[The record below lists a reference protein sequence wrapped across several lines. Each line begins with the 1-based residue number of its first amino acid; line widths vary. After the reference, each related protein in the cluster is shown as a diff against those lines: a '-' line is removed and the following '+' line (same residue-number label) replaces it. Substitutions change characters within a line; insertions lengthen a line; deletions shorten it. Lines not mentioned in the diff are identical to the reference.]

1 MVYHQAS
8 HNTYLKKFIK
18 DLTGDLLLAFGSLSV
33 AVDNQLNSV
42 HESIGK
48 DTTKV
53 LVEIPLICKLS
64 TFAILEFQGQ
74 FQRLKNL
81 DPIEPCSQNLTK
93 ELGIPCAHNIAKI
106 LDKDFHLQW
115 HLQYNPE

>member
-48 DTTKV
+48 DTTKNSKANFSV
-53 LVEIPLICKLS
+53 LK
-64 TFAILEFQGQ
+64 T
-74 FQRLKNL
+74 
-81 DPIEPCSQNLTK
+81 LT
-93 ELGIPCAHNIAKI
+93 
-106 LDKDFHLQW
+106 Q
-115 HLQYNPE
+115 